1 MLKYRR
7 INIKGVRAKTK
18 KNYLKIKI
26 LNEWLTGGPHL
37 SPWLFKVFNVPS
49 TYKKNFICV
58 APWEG
63 VDR

>member
-1 MLKYRR
+1 MLKYCM

-37 SPWLFKVFNVPS
+37 SFNGKVIFYVPS
-49 TYKKNFICV
+49 TYKKKISSA
-58 APWEG
+58 APWE
-63 VDR
+63 V